1 MHYAALASE
10 VGVQVVTHGKQQI
23 LLTFCLLVVIAR
35 QDVTL
40 CFAWIIPRGAL
51 PMGCVYQE
59 AILAG
64 RPKSHGIFMLYFTCN
79 LIAVHPCA
87 MTMVGKLCSRG
98 NRTDNDDTTC
108 YLSMHGLQCFHSG
121 PHLSLIRTSTKNYLP
136 ILQSRK

>member
-108 YLSMHGLQCFHSG
+108 YLSMHAPWTTVRQAS
-121 PHLSLIRTSTKNYLP
+121 LSSTNSWSLP
-136 ILQSRK
+136 KLMYIE